1 MEFITDPIHAL
12 VAHVEARGV
21 TRLGRRTVAGWHSSD
36 SSLSGW
42 TTAGEIADACR
53 SATGP
58 EQDRLIGALLAAGD
72 GDELAVLTVVAGLA
86 GRLQSVLRGWE
97 RAGAAAWELPG
108 LAADLVTQCWAA
120 TAELAARVVAGRPAP
135 TRVAWH
141 LVDEAREAVR
151 VPRRRERRRAVRQLS
166 WEEQPALSGPQ
177 ARTVEEALAGE
188 IADAVRA
195 GRISRAAA
203 APVFLTRVAG
213 FGVGETADRLGCSP
227 ALVRAVRSRAER
239 RLIAAAA

>member
-12 VAHVEARGV
+12 VVHVEARGV
-21 TRLGRRTVAGWHSSD
+21 TRLARQTVAGWHRSD

-42 TTAGEIADACR
+42 TTAGEMAAACR

-58 EQDRLIGALLAAGD
+58 EQDRIIGALLQVAD
-72 GDELAVLTVVAGLA
+72 GDELAVLTVVVALA
-86 GRLQSVLRGWE
+86 GRLQSVLRAWE
-97 RAGAAAWELPG
+97 RAGAEAWEVPG

-120 TAELAARVVAGRPAP
+120 TAGLAVEVAAGRPVPA
-135 TRVAWH
+135 RVAWH

-151 VPRRRERRRAVRQLS
+151 VPRRRERRRAVRHLA
-166 WEEQPALSGPQ
+166 WEEAPALSGLQ

-195 GRISRAAA
+195 GWISRAAA

-213 FGVGETADRLGCSP
+213 FGVGEAAERLGCST
-227 ALVRAVRSRAER
+227 AVLRAVRSRAER
-239 RLIAAAA
+239 RLTAAA